1 MNIYFYVRI
10 DRLSMF
16 INQIYALK
24 QASLFQSVLT
34 IIHFDSCFLSKILK
48 NKLEAQSTRA
58 EQLHSETV
66 FAQLFLLVKTSQRL
80 LLNTVWEGY
89 ISNNIQILVII
100 STYGTQSSSQEA
112 DSTSESTKS
121 KKMLLIITFTV
132 SVWSP
137 YKYESISSF
146 LSVKMEF
153 LFS

>member
-1 MNIYFYVRI
+1 
-10 DRLSMF
+10 MF

-80 LLNTVWEGY
+80 LLNTV
-89 ISNNIQILVII
+89 
-100 STYGTQSSSQEA
+100 
-112 DSTSESTKS
+112 
-121 KKMLLIITFTV
+121 
-132 SVWSP
+132 
-137 YKYESISSF
+137 
-146 LSVKMEF
+146 
-153 LFS
+153 